1 MYSSPVEEI
10 KNRLDV
16 AEVIGSYVKLQKAG
30 ANYRAL
36 CPFHAEKSPSFFVSP
51 ARQIWH
57 CFGGCGEGG
66 DMFKFVMRI
75 EGMEFG
81 DALRLLAQ
89 RSGVELKPRD
99 PAYQKM
105 QTERNRLYEI
115 LELAAKFF
123 EKQLVSSGAGMEAGK
138 YLLARGITSESIAKW
153 RLGYA
158 PENAQALSSFLQQQG
173 YRAEDI
179 KKAGLSGQFR
189 SRIMFPI
196 FDLNSQV
203 IGFGGRVSGRSEEGA
218 PKYLN
223 TTNTLVYDKSRVLYG
238 LDKAKLAARKYNS
251 CVVVEGY
258 TDVIMVAQAGCEHV
272 VATSGTALTSSQL
285 QILRRY
291 CDNLSLGFD
300 MDFAG
305 DSATKRGIDVAL
317 AQGFTLKILRMP
329 ENKDPADVA
338 AQGAQVWNNVL
349 EGTAS
354 IFDFT
359 FSGALARFDK
369 ATPEGKRAIAD
380 VILPLVKN
388 IPHKIEQSQWVR
400 RLADELETKEEYVY
414 EELEKTQIEK
424 QYDVRKETAAP
435 EKRIQTRTELL
446 EERTLVLIFQHP
458 ENLQR
463 VDEQGLGY
471 FSLKIQEI
479 LVGLRKAPDRTLR
492 SWEELFEAETV
503 AFLQPIALKADL
515 QAQEDVPLETNLKE
529 EFQSC
534 MYELLQLQ
542 TKEKLNTIARAIKS
556 AEQEQDAQKVH
567 RLMQEF
573 QTITH
578 NFHDAKE
585 N

>member
-16 AEVIGSYVKLQKAG
+16 VEVIGSYVKLQKAG

-36 CPFHAEKSPSFFVSP
+36 CPFHGEKSPSFFVSP

-89 RSGVELKPRD
+89 KSGVELKPQD
-99 PAYQKM
+99 PAYQKV
-105 QTERNRLYEI
+105 QTERNRLHEI
-115 LELAAKFF
+115 LELATKFF
-123 EKQLVSSGAGMEAGK
+123 EKQLASSSTGMEAKK
-138 YLLARGITSESIAKW
+138 YLQGRGITQESIEKW

-173 YRAEDI
+173 YRTEEVR
-179 KKAGLSGQFR
+179 KAGLSGQFR

-203 IGFGGRVSGRSEEGA
+203 IGFGGRVSGQSQEGA

-238 LDKAKLAARKYNS
+238 LDKAKLAARKHNS
-251 CVVVEGY
+251 CVLVEGY

-272 VATSGTALTSSQL
+272 VATSGTALTPSQL
-285 QILRRY
+285 QILYRY

-305 DSATKRGIDVAL
+305 DSATKRGIDLAV
-317 AQGFTLKILRMP
+317 AQGFGINILRMP
-329 ENKDPADVA
+329 ENKDPADIA
-338 AQGAQVWNNVL
+338 SQGTQEWDNVL
-349 EGTAS
+349 EDTES

-359 FSGALARFDK
+359 FSGALAKFDK
-369 ATPEGKRAIAD
+369 TTPEGKRAIANA
-380 VILPLVKN
+380 ILPIVKN
-388 IPHKIEQSQWVR
+388 IPHKIEQAQWVR

-414 EELEKTQIEK
+414 EELEKTQSEQQYNVREETVVPVK
-424 QYDVRKETAAP
+424 Q
-435 EKRIQTRTELL
+435 IQTREELL
-446 EERTLVLIFQHP
+446 EERVLILIFQHP
-458 ENLQR
+458 ENLQT
-463 VDEQGLGY
+463 VDDQGLGY

-479 LVGLRKAPDRTLR
+479 LVGLRRASDTTLR
-492 SWEELFEAETV
+492 SWEELFEAETI

-515 QAQEDVPLETNLKE
+515 ETQEDSQLEKNLKE

-534 MYELLQLQ
+534 MHELLQLQ
-542 TKEKLNTIARAIKS
+542 TKEKLDTIARAIKR
-556 AEQEQDAQKVH
+556 AEQEQDAQKVD

-573 QTITH
+573 QVITRS
-578 NFHDAKE
+578 FHGANE

>member
-10 KNRLDV
+10 KNRLDI
-16 AEVIGSYVKLQKAG
+16 AEVVGSYVKLQKAG

-36 CPFHAEKSPSFFVSP
+36 CPFHTEKSPSFFVSP

-81 DALRLLAQ
+81 DALLLLAQ
-89 RSGVELKPRD
+89 KSGVELKPRD
-99 PAYQKM
+99 PAYRKV
-105 QTERNRLYEI
+105 QTERNRLHEI
-115 LELAAKFF
+115 LELATKFF
-123 EKQLVSSGAGMEAGK
+123 EKQLSSSSAGMEARE
-138 YLLARGITSESIAKW
+138 YLLARGIGEESIAKW

-158 PENAQALSSFLQQQG
+158 PENAQALFSFLQQQG
-173 YRAEDI
+173 YHGEDM
-179 KKAGLSGQFR
+179 KKAGLFGQFR

-251 CVVVEGY
+251 CVLVEGY

-285 QILRRY
+285 KILYRY

-305 DSATKRGIDVAL
+305 NSATKRGIDIAL
-317 AQGFTLKILRMP
+317 AQGFTLNILRMP
-329 ENKDPADVA
+329 ENKDPADIA
-338 AQGAQVWNNVL
+338 SKGAKVWNVVL
-349 EGTAS
+349 EDTVS

-359 FSGALARFDK
+359 FSGALTKFDK
-369 ATPEGKRAIAD
+369 TTPEGKRAIAN
-380 VILPLVKN
+380 VILPIVKN

-414 EELEKTQIEK
+414 EELEKIQIEQ
-424 QYDVRKETAAP
+424 QYNVREEITAP
-435 EKRIQTRTELL
+435 EKR
-446 EERTLVLIFQHP
+446 
-458 ENLQR
+458 
-463 VDEQGLGY
+463 
-471 FSLKIQEI
+471 
-479 LVGLRKAPDRTLR
+479 
-492 SWEELFEAETV
+492 
-503 AFLQPIALKADL
+503 
-515 QAQEDVPLETNLKE
+515 
-529 EFQSC
+529 
-534 MYELLQLQ
+534 
-542 TKEKLNTIARAIKS
+542 
-556 AEQEQDAQKVH
+556 
-567 RLMQEF
+567 
-573 QTITH
+573 
-578 NFHDAKE
+578 
-585 N
+585 